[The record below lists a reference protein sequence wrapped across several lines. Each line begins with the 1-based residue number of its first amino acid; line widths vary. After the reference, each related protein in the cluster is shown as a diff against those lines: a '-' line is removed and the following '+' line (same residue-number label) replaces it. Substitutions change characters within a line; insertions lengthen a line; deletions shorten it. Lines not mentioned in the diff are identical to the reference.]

1 MRIMIVAS
9 AIAVSVCALAACST
23 SEGDR
28 LIARGAA
35 FSSAGEDLNR
45 GEKLVKRGRKRIAKG
60 QKQRRKGEGLV
71 SDGEDDV
78 REGEALIASA
88 RKRLASQGQE

>member
-1 MRIMIVAS
+1 MRTILLSAVIAS
-9 AIAVSVCALAACST
+9 AALAGCST

-45 GEKLVKRGRKRIAKG
+45 GEKLVKKGQKQIAKG

-71 SDGEDDV
+71 SDGEDNV
-78 REGEALIASA
+78 REGERLIADA
-88 RKRLASQGQE
+88 RKRLQAQN

>member
-1 MRIMIVAS
+1 MRILIVAS
-9 AIAVSVCALAACST
+9 MLALGACST

-28 LIARGAA
+28 LIARGNA
-35 FSSAGEDLNR
+35 FSTAGADLNR